1 MEKVKPVKRTQER
14 TTKRVHQKNLLHETT
29 SRCFLTRSFVAAIAA
44 AKGRDT
50 TRFRNTY
57 RFFPFI
63 HLYLGS
69 FVVDFQFHQKLS
81 IGCSK
86 PPRKVS
92 CLWRGKEKERE
103 YGRERDGH
111 IVLRLRCFGR
121 SRRFICGRCSV
132 CGWQSGA
139 ACSVGGSAD
148 LPTRSRH
155 VITSPGVSGHL
166 DMIIGTYP

>member
-1 MEKVKPVKRTQER
+1 MRKVEKVKPVKRTQER

-29 SRCFLTRSFVAAIAA
+29 SRCFLPRSFVAAIAS

-50 TRFRNTY
+50 TKFRNTY

-63 HLYLGS
+63 HLYFGS
-69 FVVDFQFHQKLS
+69 FEVDFEFHQKLS

-103 YGRERDGH
+103 RGGH
-111 IVLRLRCFGR
+111 IGLWLCWFGR

-132 CGWQSGA
+132 SGWQSGA
-139 ACSVGGSAD
+139 ACSFGEALTYQPGHDTSLRVREY
-148 LPTRSRH
+148 L
-155 VITSPGVSGHL
+155 VIW
-166 DMIIGTYP
+166 MR